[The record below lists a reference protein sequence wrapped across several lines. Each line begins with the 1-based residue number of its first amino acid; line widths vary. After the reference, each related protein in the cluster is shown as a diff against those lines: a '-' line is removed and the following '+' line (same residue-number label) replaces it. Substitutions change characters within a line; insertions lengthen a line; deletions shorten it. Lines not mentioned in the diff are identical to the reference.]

1 MRAALALALLATA
14 CGPQISVTPLN
25 YPPHAMSP
33 RPPGTLQ
40 VFATHVPD
48 GVVDVYMIEATG
60 GADDERMP
68 AIAQRAAEL
77 GCDGIAIN
85 NAAPNTTSSGVA
97 FGPRGGI
104 MPATSTTEGF
114 LSAICVVYAG
124 APAPAPAPA
133 PAAPAPAG
141 PP

>member
-1 MRAALALALLATA
+1 MRAALAFAFFAAA
-14 CGPQISVTPLN
+14 CGPRVSVSPLN
-25 YPPHAMSP
+25 MPPHAMSP
-33 RPPGTLQ
+33 RPAGTVQ

-48 GVVDVYMIEATG
+48 GVVDVYMIQATG
-60 GADDERMP
+60 GQDDERMP

-104 MPATSTTEGF
+104 MPAQSNNEGF
-114 LSAICVVYAG
+114 LSAICVVYAA
-124 APAPAPAPA
+124 APPPA
-133 PAAPAPAG
+133 AAPAPAG